1 MALIFSY
8 WIFLS
13 SVGWDFVTKYFNYRS
28 SNEPGF
34 NLMHNFSGK
43 INPLGYVSTAGVW
56 TTGFVQ
62 LAV

>member
-1 MALIFSY
+1 MALIVSY

-34 NLMHNFSGK
+34 NLTHNFSGK
-43 INPLGYVSTAGVW
+43 INPLGYESSAGV
-56 TTGFVQ
+56 
-62 LAV
+62 